1 MGEPLSLVFTN
12 WSSFDLD
19 IGVLSLDGVS
29 LVTISWP
36 PSAVSRPPADDLSVS
51 TILFGLVA
59 AKCAFSL
66 LLTGV
71 AGSSLRLGVAGGDSA
86 FFFCTLEPYSGG
98 DFSPVDRLPVPRP
111 PPLLLAAPPLLS
123 SLGLVW
129 LLPLGLLTAAQ
140 VLRLVIGLGLLVGVV
155 VVDALPDVVP
165 LGVVGVVVDD
175 CEGFSKD
182 LLPISEPLSSS
193 TEVCLSVGLAVCE
206 REKEGGKRGREGER
220 EGGREGREKRKEGRE
235 GGKEG
240 DKEGGREERR
250 EGEHKIII

>member
-1 MGEPLSLVFTN
+1 MGEPLSLIFTN
-12 WSSFDLD
+12 WSSFDLK
-19 IGVLSLDGVS
+19 IGVFSLDGVS
-29 LVTISWP
+29 LVTI
-36 PSAVSRPPADDLSVS
+36 SRPPADDLSVS

-71 AGSSLRLGVAGGDSA
+71 AGSSLRLGVAGGESA
-86 FFFCTLEPYSGG
+86 FFFCTFEPYSGG
-98 DFSPVDRLPVPRP
+98 DFSLVDRLPVPRP
-111 PPLLLAAPPLLS
+111 PPPPLAAPPLLS

-155 VVDALPDVVP
+155 VVDTLPDVVP

-206 REKEGGKRGREGER
+206 REKEGVREGGKGGREGREGGKGGR
-220 EGGREGREKRKEGRE
+220 EGGREGREK
-235 GGKEG
+235 
-240 DKEGGREERR
+240 
-250 EGEHKIII
+250 